1 MEITGAEFVTSAIS
15 IADFPK
21 EKLPQI
27 ALVGR
32 SNVGKSSLIN
42 TLTGFSRLAR
52 TSNTP
57 GRTRTI
63 NFYKINEAFYLV
75 DLPGYGFAN
84 VPKSIRKQ
92 WDKMINDY
100 FFKAEKPHLVL
111 QMIDIRH
118 DPMPLD
124 LEIDEWLGSVEC
136 RRVIVATKADKIA
149 KRDISKQRTKIK
161 ETLSASDVIAFSA
174 KTGLGRGEI
183 LKAINENIGVK
194 YI

>member
-124 LEIDEWLGSVEC
+124 LEINKWLESVEC